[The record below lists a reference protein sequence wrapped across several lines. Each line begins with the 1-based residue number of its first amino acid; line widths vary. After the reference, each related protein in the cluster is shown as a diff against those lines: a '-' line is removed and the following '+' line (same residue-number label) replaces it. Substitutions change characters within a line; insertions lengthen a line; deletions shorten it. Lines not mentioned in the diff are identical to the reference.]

1 MCVGLPAKVAEIK
14 DGMAV
19 VDASGF
25 IRTVSADVVEILVPG
40 VYVMVHAGVAIAWI
54 GSDDAEEADQVMALI
69 N

>member
-19 VDASGF
+19 VDASGVK
-25 IRTVSADVVEILVPG
+25 RTVSAELVENLVPG
-40 VYVMVHAGVAIAWI
+40 DYVMVNAGVAIARI
-54 GSDDAEEADQVMALI
+54 GSDDAEEADQVMAGI